1 MIFERVTDA
10 RHELFSAAMEL
21 YHSSFPEHERRLA
34 PSQKRILSDPEY
46 NFMLIY
52 SGDTFVGLMLYWEN
66 DDFIYLEH
74 FCTLPEMRGKGLGA
88 KALKKLVSGG
98 KTVILEIDPPENEIS
113 RRRRAF
119 YERCGFL
126 CNGYDYIHL
135 PYRPEDAGHRLV
147 IMSSPAAVDE
157 ARFEAFRDYMR
168 SRVMLS
174 AME

>member
-10 RHELFSAAMEL
+10 RHEMFPTAMEL
-21 YHSSFPEHERRLA
+21 YRSSFPKHEQRLA
-34 PSQKRILSDPEY
+34 PSQRRILSDPEY

-52 SGDTFVGLMLYWEN
+52 SADAFVGLMLYWEN

-88 KALKKLVSGG
+88 KALNKLVSGG
-98 KTVILEIDPPENEIS
+98 KTVILEIDPPEDEIS
-113 RRRRAF
+113 CRRREF

-126 CNGYDYIHL
+126 CCGYDYIHL
-135 PYRPEDAGHRLV
+135 PYRADDAGHRLV

-157 ARFEAFRDYMR
+157 AQFAAFRDYMR